1 MRLLSF
7 KKTIIS
13 DGILSCRFN
22 NVCIR
27 FTVIRLIPLKLTPS
41 RIAVSAALLSLII
54 ISSDVWSISTSI
66 VPTITALPFSGFKSP
81 IAESLNA
88 SFLHFFTLPEL
99 IIFVDLHPANALSI
113 IQVAPFKSTDSSLPA
128 IKVLATYQ
136 PLLRLKP
143 TPAPYESIIKTLFV
157 PLLIL
162 P

>member
-1 MRLLSF
+1 MRPLSF
-7 KKTIIS
+7 KKTVIS

-22 NVCIR
+22 NVWIL

-66 VPTITALPFSGFKSP
+66 VPTITALPFFGFKSP

-88 SFLHFFTLPEL
+88 SFLHFFTPPEL

-113 IQVAPFKSTDSSLPA
+113 MQVAPFKSTDSSLPA
-128 IKVLATYQ
+128 IKVLTTYQ
-136 PLLRLKP
+136 PLLLKL
-143 TPAPYESIIKTLFV
+143 TPALYESIIKTLFV

-162 P
+162 Q